1 MGWEFFS
8 GMETQGRWSM
18 VGAWLKKAQ
27 AGFTRDSWAVASGL
41 AIWSGRRA
49 VETWPVKGMSVCCIA
64 LWQSLKKFEGY
75 IKEDPVGA
83 QIWKG
88 TGADEKNLP
97 MCLLK
102 VATCAH

>member
-1 MGWEFFS
+1 MHAVFPAVMKELNGDKHPLS
-8 GMETQGRWSM
+8 LT
-18 VGAWLKKAQ
+18 
-27 AGFTRDSWAVASGL
+27 FTDSWAVASGL

-97 MCLLK
+97 MCSLK